1 MDPERAG
8 VNFIRSALF
17 MLWATLVTISV
28 VPPIMLAA
36 VFGKKAAY
44 AMVWLYRRAILF
56 GSRWMLGII
65 PEVRGQEH
73 IPDEPCVFL
82 AKHQS
87 AWETVA
93 LQEIVPPGSYPVFVV
108 KKELLSFP
116 FIGWGM
122 AALRFISIDRKAKRD
137 ALAQVVEQGCD
148 RLKNGYTV
156 IIFPEGTRVAPGEK
170 KTYQPGGAF
179 LAKKAGCKAVPI
191 AQNVG
196 ELWPRNAFIKRPG
209 KAIISIGPA
218 IDPAGLTGREINRR
232 AEEWIEA
239 EMRRLSPHLY
249 PEALQ
254 PLENQS

>member
-1 MDPERAG
+1 MDSGRPG

-17 MLWATLVTISV
+17 MLWATLVTITV
-28 VPPIMLAA
+28 VPLIMLGAL
-36 VFGKKAAY
+36 FGKKAAY
-44 AMVWLYRRAILF
+44 AMVWVYRRAILF
-56 GSRWMLGII
+56 GSRWILGII
-65 PEVRGQEH
+65 HEVRGLEN
-73 IPDEPCVFL
+73 IPAEPCILL

-93 LQEIVPPGSYPVFVV
+93 LQEVVPSGTYPVFVV

-122 AALRFISIDRKAKRD
+122 AALRFISIDRKAGRD

-156 IIFPEGTRVAPGEK
+156 IIFPEGTRVAPGERK
-170 KTYQPGGAF
+170 VYQPGGAF

-218 IDPAGLTGREINRR
+218 IDPTGLTGREISRR

-239 EMRRLSPHLY
+239 EMRRLSPRLY
-249 PEALQ
+249 PDA
-254 PLENQS
+254 PHPSENPA

>member
-1 MDPERAG
+1 

-17 MLWATLVTISV
+17 MLWATLVTITV
-28 VPPIMLAA
+28 VPLIMLGA

-65 PEVRGQEH
+65 PEVRGLEH

-93 LQEIVPPGSYPVFVV
+93 LQEIVPRGSYPVFVV

-122 AALRFISIDRKAKRD
+122 AALRFISIDRKAGRD

-148 RLKNGYTV
+148 RLKNGYTI

-170 KTYQPGGAF
+170 KAYQPGGAF

-209 KAIISIGPA
+209 RAIISIGPA
-218 IDPAGLTGREINRR
+218 IDPTGLTGREISRR

-249 PEALQ
+249 PEMPIAPQ
-254 PLENQS
+254 NPA

>member
-1 MDPERAG
+1 MDSGRAG

-17 MLWATLVTISV
+17 MLWATLITVIL
-28 VPPIMLAA
+28 VPLIMLGAL
-36 VFGKKAAY
+36 FGKRAAY
-44 AMVWLYRRAILF
+44 GMVGVYRRAILF
-56 GSRWMLGII
+56 GARGMLGII
-65 PEVRGQEH
+65 PEIRGLEN
-73 IPDEPCVFL
+73 IPGEPCVFL

-93 LQEIVPPGSYPVFVV
+93 LQEVVPPGTFPVFVV
-108 KKELLSFP
+108 KKELLRFP

-122 AALRFISIDRKAKRD
+122 AALRFISIDRKAGRD

-148 RLKNGYTV
+148 RLRNGYTV

-170 KTYQPGGAF
+170 KVYQPGGAF

-196 ELWPRNAFIKRPG
+196 ELWPRNAFIKRSG

-218 IDPAGLTGREINRR
+218 IDPTGLTGREINRR

-249 PEALQ
+249 FD
-254 PLENQS
+254 